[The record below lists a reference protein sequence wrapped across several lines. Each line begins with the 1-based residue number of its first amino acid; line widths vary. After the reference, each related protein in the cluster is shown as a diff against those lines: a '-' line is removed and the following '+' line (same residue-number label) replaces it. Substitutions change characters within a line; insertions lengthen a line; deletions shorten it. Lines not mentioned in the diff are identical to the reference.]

1 MINSTAITFVVIY
14 VLEAV
19 FIIIGNSF
27 AIFVFW
33 KQKLNQKRTCVL
45 LINLAVADL
54 LVGIAEPIVLTTGKF
69 SKMTAVRG
77 REKQTENPSAPLQ
90 LFASSTSVCF
100 LALISLERVYAVL
113 WPLRHRATETRVYI
127 YSIVII
133 WVVGLCTGGLT
144 LSSMYNAKVDRRYVI
159 AVVHSCLFIAL
170 LVICAS
176 YLKIR
181 NRLRSTSPDITFH
194 KNRSTEHNLR
204 LSRTLFIV
212 VAVSLVFWL
221 PAFVVYTVSEFC
233 RQCFSPS
240 VSFLVNALHLA
251 NSLVNSFVYIFR
263 MPIFK
268 DALKK
273 FRRKRRQNVKVR
285 LEAGGGN
292 LGSAGSFTPLG
303 MKRRNHTSDMPSHSS
318 ADSNVK
324 IHTVFD
330 DGFQLDNCT
339 ERKEEH
345 RSPPTPRLLKVKH
358 VNNLDPLFADRI
370 QDH

>member
-1 MINSTAITFVVIY
+1 MNV
-14 VLEAV
+14 
-19 FIIIGNSF
+19 
-27 AIFVFW
+27 
-33 KQKLNQKRTCVL
+33 
-45 LINLAVADL
+45 
-54 LVGIAEPIVLTTGKF
+54 
-69 SKMTAVRG
+69 VRG
-77 REKQTENPSAPLQ
+77 REKQTVNPSSALQ

-133 WVVGLCTGGLT
+133 WVVGLYTGGLT
-144 LSSMYNAKVDRRYVI
+144 LLSMYNAKVDRRYVI

-204 LSRTLFIV
+204 LSRTLFMVI
-212 VAVSLVFWL
+212 AVSLVFWL
-221 PAFVVYTVSEFC
+221 PAFVVYSVRDFCSKCVSP
-233 RQCFSPS
+233 R
-240 VSFLVNALHLA
+240 VHFLVNAMHLA
-251 NSLVNSFVYIFR
+251 NSLVNPFVYFFR

-273 FRRKRRQNVKVR
+273 STRKRRQNVKVR
-285 LEAGGGN
+285 PVEVGGGN
-292 LGSAGSFTPLG
+292 LGSERSFTPLQ
-303 MKRRNHTSDMPSHSS
+303 MKRTIHTSDTPSHAST
-318 ADSNVK
+318 DSNVK
-324 IHTVFD
+324 IHTVTD
-330 DGFQLDNCT
+330 DGLQLENCT
-339 ERKEEH
+339 ASKEEH

-358 VNNLDPLFADRI
+358 GGCE
-370 QDH
+370 